1 MKRLLQ
7 FTLLL
12 FVLLLAMS
20 GCGKGPDNA
29 KTSSVSNKTDEILP
43 PGGRILRYGIFSP
56 VRGGKVIKSEQT
68 TTGKALSNLVMTFI
82 RETEQIPI
90 KKDRLLAYQYRLSN
104 IPVKG
109 YVELR
114 RVLKHPAFTR
124 PDGTVTTGSDYTIKK
139 KVERNEVFAYD
150 VYGLNEPYEMVAGE
164 WMFQIW
170 YQDRKLVEQ
179 KFTTY
184 WSDEEV

>member
-1 MKRLLQ
+1 MKRLLL
-7 FTLLL
+7 FLL
-12 FVLLLAMS
+12 FLAAS
-20 GCGKGPDNA
+20 GCGE
-29 KTSSVSNKTDEILP
+29 KTNDTPVSTTANKPAGIISEVQRPI
-43 PGGRILRYGIFSP
+43 GRVLRYGIFSP
-56 VRGGKVIKSEQT
+56 VRGGKVIESEQT

-109 YVELR
+109 YAELR

-124 PDGTVTTGSDYTIKK
+124 PDGTVTTGSDYTIRK

-150 VYGLNEPYEMVAGE
+150 VYGLNEPYEMVEGE
-164 WMFQIW
+164 WVFQIW

-184 WSDEEV
+184 WPDEEV

>member
-1 MKRLLQ
+1 MISLRAN
-7 FTLLL
+7 TLDEQGN
-12 FVLLLAMS
+12 VYA
-20 GCGKGPDNA
+20 
-29 KTSSVSNKTDEILP
+29 TSETLT
-43 PGGRILRYGIFSP
+43 PGGHILRYGIFSP
-56 VRGGKVIKSEQT
+56 LRGGKIIKNEQT
-68 TTGKALSNLVMTFI
+68 STGKALSNLVMTFI

-114 RVLKHPAFTR
+114 RVLKHPSFTR
-124 PDGTVTTGSDYTIKK
+124 PDGTVTTGSDYTIRK

-150 VYGLNEPYEMVAGE
+150 VYGLNEPYEMVEGN
-164 WMFQIW
+164 WTFQIW

-184 WSDEEV
+184 WPDEKDV

>member
-1 MKRLLQ
+1 MKRLL
-7 FTLLL
+7 FL
-12 FVLLLAMS
+12 FFLVATGCSEKTHETQVFATANKAADIIAEAKPPS
-20 GCGKGPDNA
+20 GR
-29 KTSSVSNKTDEILP
+29 V
-43 PGGRILRYGIFSP
+43 LRYGIFSP
-56 VRGGKVIKSEQT
+56 VRGGKVVESEQT

-114 RVLKHPAFTR
+114 RVLQHPAFTR
-124 PDGTVTTGSDYTIKK
+124 PDGTVTTGSNYTIKK

-150 VYGLNEPYEMVAGE
+150 VYGLNETYEMVAGE
-164 WMFQIW
+164 WIFQIW

-184 WSDEEV
+184 WTDEEV